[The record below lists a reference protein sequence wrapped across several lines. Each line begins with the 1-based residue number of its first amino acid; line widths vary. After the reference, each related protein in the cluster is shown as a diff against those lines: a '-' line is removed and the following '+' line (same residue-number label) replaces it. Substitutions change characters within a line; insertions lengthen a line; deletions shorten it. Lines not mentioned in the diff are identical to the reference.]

1 MHQISNFHRFEDSDV
16 EGVLKLQQN
25 ACRLALLGG
34 DGGGKERWRWEG
46 ERWRWEREVE
56 VGGRGGR

>member
-1 MHQISNFHRFEDSDV
+1 M